1 MVDINALKISC
12 GHCSLAELCL
22 PRGLDP
28 DEVDRLDALVKRR
41 RPLQRG
47 EPLFQAGEHFRSLF
61 AIRSGSLKT
70 VALAG
75 DGSEQILGFHLAG
88 ELVGMDAV
96 HGDVHNCA
104 AVALEVTS
112 VCEIPFLELG
122 DLSRQLPGLQMQ
134 LFRLAGQEI
143 NNDQEVLLMLGNR
156 SAEERLATFLWSLG
170 GRFNERGFSQYEF
183 NLTMSRH
190 DIANYLGLAA
200 ETVSRLF
207 TQMDKDGLLKVQRR
221 HITILEPE
229 RLSSM
234 VHLCTENPARR
245 RGGGVS

>member
-1 MVDINALKISC
+1 MNINALKVSC

-22 PRGLDP
+22 PRGLDS
-28 DEVDRLDALVKRR
+28 DEVERLDALVKRR

-47 EPLFQAGEHFRSLF
+47 EALFQAGEGFRSLF
-61 AIRSGSLKT
+61 AVRSGSLKT
-70 VALAG
+70 VATTS
-75 DGSEQILGFHLAG
+75 DGLEQILGFHLAG

-104 AVALEVTS
+104 AVALETTS
-112 VCEIPFLELG
+112 VCEIPFLALG
-122 DLSRQLPGLQMQ
+122 DLSRQLPGLQTQ

-143 NNDQEVLLMLGNR
+143 SNDQEVLLMLGNR

-170 GRFNERGFSQYEF
+170 GRFGERGFSRYEF

-207 TQMDKDGLLKVQRR
+207 TQMDKEGLLKVQRR

-234 VHLCTENPARR
+234 VHLCAGAPAH
-245 RGGGVS
+245 GQAFGAH